1 MNEETEDKSG
11 TSENHYLIRIWMKF
25 QRGNALMNRNDLVTL
40 QNTIRPASAVTPSRI
55 DRRSLLKAGG
65 ALGLTG
71 LALGLMPRSLSSV
84 SAHQDGGT
92 PPAAVTPIVGPQD
105 DGTNLWHVLVGGMDM
120 ENNLDFQGFFPG
132 EITINAGDKIWFDSP
147 MPGLHNAWFG
157 YGAESPALLVPDP
170 EVASPAAGEA
180 PTLIFNP
187 EFVFPTPNQVVDGV
201 NPVNTG
207 VDVFWDP
214 ATPTVVTFST
224 PGTYEYFCIP
234 HQAVMRA
241 TVIVQ
246 EAGAALPMDQAGYD
260 ALAQEQLAALQE
272 EGMAAIAEFAEATV
286 EEQADGTS
294 LWTAALGAGEGQAR
308 VMAILPKELEIK
320 VGDSVK
326 WIIQSPGEAHNIT
339 FVGSDQTPPE
349 DVIFGAFAD
358 GTPKVTQNSLTFL
371 PSGTTTFDGT
381 GYMQSGFMGVPQ
393 LGLPME
399 FTGTFTAPGEFIYY
413 CSLHGDAAGG
423 GMAATLRV
431 VE

>member
-1 MNEETEDKSG
+1 
-11 TSENHYLIRIWMKF
+11 
-25 QRGNALMNRNDLVTL
+25 MNRNQLIAIQQIMNRT
-40 QNTIRPASAVTPSRI
+40 NTTTTTRI

-71 LALGLMPRSLSSV
+71 LALGLMPRSLRNA
-84 SAHQDGGT
+84 SAHQEEGT
-92 PPAAVTPIVGPQD
+92 PPVAATPVLGAQA
-105 DGTNLWHVLVGGMDM
+105 DGTNLWRVQVGGMDM
-120 ENNLDFQGFFPG
+120 ENGVDFQGFFPG

-157 YGAESPALLVPDP
+157 YGADAPPLIVPDP
-170 EVASPAAGEA
+170 EAASPAAGEA
-180 PTLIFNP
+180 PALIFNP
-187 EFVFPTPNQVVDGV
+187 DFAFPTPNQVVDGV

-214 ATPTVVTFST
+214 AVPTIVTFST

-246 EAGAALPMDQAGYD
+246 EAGAALPADQAGYD
-260 ALAQEQLAALQE
+260 ALAQEQLAALQA
-272 EGMAAIAEFAEATV
+272 EGLVAIAEFAEATV

-320 VGDSVK
+320 IGDSVK
-326 WIIQSPGEAHNIT
+326 WIVQSPGEAHNVT

-349 DVIFGAFAD
+349 DLTFGAFAD
-358 GTPKVTQNSLTFL
+358 GRPKVTQNPATFF
-371 PSGTTTFDGT
+371 PSGNSTFDGT

-399 FTGTFTAPGEFIYY
+399 FTATFTAPGEFIYY
-413 CSLHGDAAGG
+413 CSLHGDAGG

>member
-1 MNEETEDKSG
+1 
-11 TSENHYLIRIWMKF
+11 
-25 QRGNALMNRNDLVTL
+25 MNRNDLITV
-40 QNTIRPASAVTPSRI
+40 QKTIRPTSAVTTPRI

-71 LALGLMPRSLSSV
+71 LALGLMPRSV
-84 SAHQDGGT
+84 RNASAHQDGGT

-105 DGTNLWHVLVGGMDM
+105 DGTNLWHVQVGGMDM

-157 YGAESPALLVPDP
+157 YGAEAPPLLIPDP
-170 EVASPAAGEA
+170 EMASPAAGEA

-187 EFVFPTPNQVVDGV
+187 DVRLPDAESGRRWRESGQHWSRCVLGSDRSNHRHLFDGRHLRLSLH
-201 NPVNTG
+201 PPSG
-207 VDVFWDP
+207 GHAGDRD
-214 ATPTVVTFST
+214 
-224 PGTYEYFCIP
+224 
-234 HQAVMRA
+234 RA
-241 TVIVQ
+241 RGRGRS
-246 EAGAALPMDQAGYD
+246 ADGSGWLRRAGPGAARRASGRGHGRNCRVRAGHLRGAGRRHHPLD
-260 ALAQEQLAALQE
+260 CC
-272 EGMAAIAEFAEATV
+272 G
-286 EEQADGTS
+286 
-294 LWTAALGAGEGQAR
+294 LGAGEGQAR

-326 WIIQSPGEAHNIT
+326 WIIQSPGEAHNVT

-349 DVIFGAFAD
+349 DAIFGAFAD
-358 GTPKVTQNSLTFL
+358 GTPKITQNPLTFL